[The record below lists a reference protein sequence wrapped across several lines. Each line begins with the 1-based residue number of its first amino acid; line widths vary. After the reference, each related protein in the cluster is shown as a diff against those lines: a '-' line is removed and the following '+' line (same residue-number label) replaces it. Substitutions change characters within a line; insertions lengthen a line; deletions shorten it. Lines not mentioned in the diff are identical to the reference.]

1 MGGIVLNVLHPP
13 LFTASQ
19 IQPYGVFQR
28 DSLFFQI
35 FHAVE
40 RGSGRPL
47 VVRASP
53 TVQPT
58 VLYHRFVGLC
68 RPSVSLMHHI
78 QMDKNAYF
86 LSCPARHENTSASV
100 IMVFR
105 LKAHLLP
112 YLQSFVQY
120 HGAALPVGMLP
131 CSRFADTAY
140 FHELHGGIQHI
151 FSLGQY
157 PFFYIHILIFLY
169 S

>member
-58 VLYHRFVGLC
+58 VLYHRFV
-68 RPSVSLMHHI
+68 V
-78 QMDKNAYF
+78 
-86 LSCPARHENTSASV
+86 
-100 IMVFR
+100 MVFR

-157 PFFYIHILIFLY
+157 PFFYIHIFIFLY